1 MEVKPIGIIH
11 TPFRQAS
18 GTPIQPAFA
27 ADTRG
32 EIEVFPQYADG
43 LKDLDGFERIWVLF
57 WLDRASKV
65 KLLVKPYR
73 DDNLRGVFATRAPA
87 RPNPIGLSC
96 VKLLS
101 VKDCKLEIAEVDIL
115 DGTPLLDIKPYC
127 PEFDSFKV
135 SRFGWLQNKSK
146 TDIADNRFFD
156 SKSK

>member
-11 TPFRQAS
+11 TLFRQAS

-87 RPNPIGLSC
+87 RPNPI
-96 VKLLS
+96 
-101 VKDCKLEIAEVDIL
+101 
-115 DGTPLLDIKPYC
+115 
-127 PEFDSFKV
+127 
-135 SRFGWLQNKSK
+135 
-146 TDIADNRFFD
+146 
-156 SKSK
+156 